1 MKSSLSVLVALF
13 GVAEVHAQYG
23 IPFGRVWAFVNHDH
37 LFWNTRMKLFASCA
51 LVALFSTSVFADFPF
66 EEETRSF
73 MAEVG
78 IGPGSSTNTVS
89 SFVPPQS
96 IASQQMLFGLE
107 EGGAADNLHY
117 SVPGSST
124 NAPRASVRAFVYDSE
139 IDARKQTCLLLGGA
153 SSNPRIAQHYHPENV
168 GDDIVL
174 IRKYST
180 PGVSTNCLENWC
192 CAIAFNMAVWVE
204 TGNCSAPE
212 FSLSLLNAVDIPVP
226 QTP

>member
-1 MKSSLSVLVALF
+1 MKHTV
-13 GVAEVHAQYG
+13 
-23 IPFGRVWAFVNHDH
+23 FV
-37 LFWNTRMKLFASCA
+37 A
-51 LVALFSTSVFADFPF
+51 LVALVAVSVFADFSF
-66 EEETRSF
+66 DEETLSF

-78 IGPGSSTNTVS
+78 IGPGSSTNAVS

-117 SVPGSST
+117 SIPGSST

-212 FSLSLLNAVDIPVP
+212 FSLSLLNVVDIPVP